1 MKKLII
7 NCLATTG
14 LTLIIL
20 AMIASLYQAKFLCVS
35 SVYQSFLVNIIIHL
49 GLILVQKFESKYF
62 IIEFIVEIGF
72 ILGLLVT
79 FGFLFKWYSSTPLW
93 VVILM
98 GIVIYLLGCLV
109 NIMKIN
115 DDISYINKQLK
126 LTKARKN
133 KQ

>member
-1 MKKLII
+1 M
-7 NCLATTG
+7 ATTG

-20 AMIASLYQAKFLCVS
+20 ALIASLYQAKFLFVS
-35 SVYQSFLVNIIIHL
+35 SVYQSFIVNILIHF

-62 IIEFIVEIGF
+62 IIEFIFEIGF
-72 ILGLLVT
+72 ILGLLVA

-109 NIMKIN
+109 NIIKIK
-115 DDISYINKQLK
+115 DDISYINKQLE
-126 LTKARKN
+126 LTNARKN